1 MSTDAPAPRQDPFDT
16 PEARAWAQRVLTELV
31 PMIDGSAV
39 SVSIVPSDEGD
50 VKFAVEL
57 GLSIMLDKP
66 IILAV
71 VPGRTIPEHLARVAD
86 EIVELDTTSPL
97 AAIRIHDAVKRIFER
112 LDRP

>member
-1 MSTDAPAPRQDPFDT
+1 MTTDPFDT
-16 PEARAWAQRVLTELV
+16 PEAHAWAQRVLTELV
-31 PMIDGSAV
+31 PMIDASAV

-71 VPGRTIPEHLARVAD
+71 VPGRTIPERLARVAD
-86 EIVELDTTSPL
+86 EIVELDTKSPL
-97 AAIRIHDAVKRIFER
+97 AAIRIQDAINRMLER
-112 LDRP
+112 LERL

>member
-1 MSTDAPAPRQDPFDT
+1 MITDPFDT
-16 PEARAWAQRVLTELV
+16 PEAHAWAQRVLTELV
-31 PMIDGSAV
+31 PMINGSAV
-39 SVSIVPSDEGD
+39 SVSIVPSGESD

-71 VPGRTIPEHLARVAD
+71 APGRSVPEHLARVAD

-97 AAIRIHDAVKRIFER
+97 AAARIQAAVKRVF
-112 LDRP
+112 DRMDRS